1 MDFVFDRVGG
11 GRAIKNLVIVDD
23 ATHEAVAIVPAHHI
37 SGSAGRA
44 HTQAERCAARL
55 PDGHPRR
62 QGKEFCGKAMLMWA
76 HEKGVALRLIEPGKP
91 NQNAMS
97 SPSTAYSG
105 LSVLE
110 WFD

>member
-1 MDFVFDRVGG
+1 LFDRVKGKALPG
-11 GRAIKNLVIVDD
+11 WSAEISVTSW
-23 ATHEAVAIVPAHHI
+23 AQMPAHHI